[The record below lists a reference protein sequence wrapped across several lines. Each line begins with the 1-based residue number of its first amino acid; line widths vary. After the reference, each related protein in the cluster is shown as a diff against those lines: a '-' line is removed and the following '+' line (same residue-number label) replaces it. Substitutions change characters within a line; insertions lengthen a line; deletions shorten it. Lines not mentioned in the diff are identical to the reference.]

1 MKKLLF
7 LLLLALPAFANA
19 QYLPIPSAVFEWK
32 MLPAS
37 AVAGK
42 EIRPII
48 DGPTE
53 TLNNFRVNHY
63 KLSEGKSISIK
74 KGDEKLILIGAGE
87 LLIQQGGESGQIG
100 SRSVA
105 WLPRDKSV
113 KIQHLG
119 DSPTAFFVIEW
130 DADKVGNEF
139 KPDVSSLTSY
149 DYQKLAFKESTK
161 GGRRDVARGPTP
173 TLQELEMHITT
184 LKEGEKSHDPHVHAD
199 EEIIVVLQ
207 GEVEEMINGV
217 PYLLGPGSLIYLH
230 AQDAHG
236 IRNAGKGTCEY
247 YAIRWITK
255 HTGK

>member
-7 LLLLALPAFANA
+7 LLLITLPSFLNA
-19 QYLPIPSAVFEWK
+19 QQLPIPSAVFEWK
-32 MLPAS
+32 MLPTYAE
-37 AVAGK
+37 AGT
-42 EIRPII
+42 EIRPIV

-53 TLNNFRVNHY
+53 TLDNFRVNHY
-63 KLSEGKSISIK
+63 KLSQGKSISIK
-74 KGDEKLILIGAGE
+74 KGDEKLILIGSGK
-87 LLIQQGGESGQIG
+87 LQINQGGNINQLE

-105 WLPRDKSV
+105 WVPNEKTV

-119 DSPTAFFVIEW
+119 DETTSFFVIELE
-130 DADKVGNEF
+130 ADKVGEDF
-139 KPDVSSLTSY
+139 KPDVNSLTSY
-149 DYQKLAFKESTK
+149 DYQKLPFKKSAK

-184 LKEGEKSHDPHVHAD
+184 LNEGEKSHDPHQHAD

-207 GEVEEMINGV
+207 GEVEEMVNGV

-230 AQDAHG
+230 AMDSHG
-236 IRNAGKGTCEY
+236 IRNAGKGACEY

-255 HTGK
+255 NTGK